1 MKNKI
6 TLTKIQEQAEVLLL
20 SLVFVLSTTALTG

>member
-6 TLTKIQEQAEVLLL
+6 TLTKIQERAEVLLL